1 MGIKLDV
8 SVETP
13 LSDDDRDILAG
24 LSVMILAIAN
34 HQNLADQ
41 AEQLAQDEEEGEPLP
56 CGATDPR
63 DTRRFCQREVGH
75 TGRHTYRRIDGLA
88 N

>member
-1 MGIKLDV
+1 MQ
-8 SVETP
+8 
-13 LSDDDRDILAG
+13 
-24 LSVMILAIAN
+24 
-34 HQNLADQ
+34 H
-41 AEQLAQDEEEGEPLP
+41 EEEGEPLP

>member
-1 MGIKLDV
+1 MGIKLDI

-24 LSVMILAIAN
+24 ISVMVLAIAN
-34 HQNLADQ
+34 RQNLA
-41 AEQLAQDEEEGEPLP
+41 EQPHMQDEEEGEPLP
-56 CGATDPR
+56 CGAADPR
-63 DTRRFCQREVGH
+63 DTRRFCQREEGH
-75 TGRHTYRRIDGLA
+75 TGRHTYRRINGLA